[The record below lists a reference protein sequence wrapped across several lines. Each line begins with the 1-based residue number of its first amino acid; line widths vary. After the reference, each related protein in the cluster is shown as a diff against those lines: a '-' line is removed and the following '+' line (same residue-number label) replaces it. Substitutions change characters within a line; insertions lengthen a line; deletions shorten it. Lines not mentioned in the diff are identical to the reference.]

1 MTAPAAAFPLNRE
14 DLQLLAQ
21 IGFFAA
27 QSNQQGAAA
36 ALFAAL
42 RVVRPDAVLP
52 LIGLALADMGA
63 GRHAQAARFLR
74 DEALRKH
81 PGDPEL
87 SAFLGL
93 ALIQAGRGAEARSV
107 LQPMVDRERAAGN
120 GDQPYVRMALGL
132 LNPDNSENPVP
143 AAPAVR
149 TGRHEV
155 DNARNQA

>member
-1 MTAPAAAFPLNRE
+1 MTTGAAAFPLNRQ

-42 RVVRPDAVLP
+42 RVVRPGAVLP

-63 GRHAQAARFLR
+63 GRAAQAARFLR
-74 DEALRKH
+74 EEALREH

-87 SAFLGL
+87 SAFLGW
-93 ALIQAGRGAEARSV
+93 ALIEAGRGAEARNV
-107 LQPMVDRERAAGN
+107 LQPMVDRERSAGN
-120 GDQPYVRMALGL
+120 GDQPYVRMALRL
-132 LNPDNSENPVP
+132 LNPDSPVP
-143 AAPAVR
+143 AVPAVR
-149 TGRHEV
+149 TDHHQV
-155 DNARNQA
+155 TDARSEA